1 MGKRIGK
8 RFHHK
13 PTGSAFHRL
22 RVDETLRDA
31 DQGRKEPSHL
41 VIFHESSDHNT
52 GVVSE
57 VLSVGAAPENT
68 AMGAGIELLCSPS
81 ESHAHHRMFHKVGV
95 CCAHLADHHV
105 EKLKKHDRV
114 RAVVKNER
122 RPGPTVVHGM
132 GNDAGDP
139 HEDAAHEAAEVANAR
154 SWCLDEI
161 GLSTGSNA
169 PTGKGVKV
177 AVLDTGLD
185 FDHPDFIN
193 RPNIGN
199 EHHNNVDGE
208 TIEDENGHG
217 THVAGTIAGPI
228 QSNGDRRYGVAPDAE
243 LLICKVLDKH
253 SNGVYDSK
261 IIEAIEWAAQKGAR
275 VISMSLGSPRE
286 VGDDYASAYENI
298 ASILLEDDGVLIV
311 AASGNFSSRTMFTKP
326 VGNPAACP
334 SLMAV
339 GGVRKTKTVSTQSAC
354 TMDSIGIVD
363 IAAPGVKVY
372 SAFAGGGYAQLT
384 GTSQATPHV
393 AGVAALLI
401 QSDPT
406 LKGTALWKK
415 LKQSALTLPGQT
427 AEDVG
432 AGLVQAPPAT

>member
-1 MGKRIGK
+1 MGRDF
-8 RFHHK
+8 RHK
-13 PTGSAFHRL
+13 PRGSAFHRL

-31 DQGRKEPSHL
+31 DQGRKQPSHL
-41 VIFHESSDHNT
+41 VIFHESSERNA
-52 GVVSE
+52 GVISE
-57 VLSVGAAPENT
+57 VLSVGAAPENA
-68 AMGAGIELLCSPS
+68 AMGAGIELLRSPS
-81 ESHAHHRMFHKVGV
+81 DSQAHNRMFHKVGV
-95 CCAHLADHHV
+95 CCAHLADHQV
-105 EKLKKHDRV
+105 DTLKKHNRV
-114 RAVVKNER
+114 KAVVRNER
-122 RPGPTVVHGM
+122 RPGPTAVHGM
-132 GNDAGDP
+132 GDDAGDP
-139 HEDAAHEAAEVANAR
+139 QEDAAHEAAEVAAAR

-161 GLSTGSNA
+161 GLDCGPNA

-177 AVLDTGLD
+177 AVLDSGLD
-185 FDHPDFIN
+185 FDHPDFVN
-193 RPNIGN
+193 RPNIGD

-217 THVAGTIAGPI
+217 THVAGTIAGPA
-228 QSNGDRRYGVAPDAE
+228 QSNGDRRYAVAPEAD
-243 LLICKVLDKH
+243 LLVCKVLDKS
-253 SNGVYDSK
+253 SNGVLDSK

-275 VISMSLGSPRE
+275 VISMSLGSPRD
-286 VGDDYASAYENI
+286 VGGDFASAYENI

-311 AASGNFSSRTMFTKP
+311 AATGNFSSRSIFTKP

-339 GGVRKTKTVSTQSAC
+339 GGLRKTKTVSTQSAC

-372 SAFAGGGYAQLT
+372 SSFMGGGYAQLT

-406 LKGTALWKK
+406 LKGKALWKK
-415 LKQSALTLPGQT
+415 LKQSALTLPGQM

-432 AGLVQAPPAT
+432 AGLVQAPPAI